1 MRDFFST
8 AQIGKINK
16 TYINK
21 DLYLYNIDLVINNI
35 LQIYLHFEPSAKNTT
50 LIFFLY
56 ILETISM
63 IFLEVATLILKKIP
77 ELNGRSHEIMWQYIH
92 KET

>member
-50 LIFFLY
+50 LIFFFVHFRNHIHDFFRGCY
-56 ILETISM
+56 SNP
-63 IFLEVATLILKKIP
+63 KK
-77 ELNGRSHEIMWQYIH
+77 NSRVKW
-92 KET
+92 

>member
-1 MRDFFST
+1 MLNTSKIEMSRNAFWEMHIYHFHRSGRSPNMRDFFST

-35 LQIYLHFEPSAKNTT
+35 LQIYLHFEPSAK
-50 LIFFLY
+50 IPHSFFC
-56 ILETISM
+56 T
-63 IFLEVATLILKKIP
+63 F
-77 ELNGRSHEIMWQYIH
+77 
-92 KET
+92 